1 MKAKF
6 HTRIWISLE
15 NKTIGFVKGAAPEWE
30 AQMLLISLPADFTT
44 MLLISLPA
52 DFTTISL
59 CKYRQGD

>member
-6 HTRIWISLE
+6 HTRIWIFLE

-44 MLLISLPA
+44 
-52 DFTTISL
+52 ISL